1 MKELIETLQKIDT
14 DFYNGGITFGQKY
27 DLVNAIEEVLYNV
40 TGVKVEE
47 GTKIY
52 LKSKTNGNN

>member
-27 DLVNAIEEVLYNV
+27 DLINAIEKVL
-40 TGVKVEE
+40 KEQ
-47 GTKIY
+47 KFI
-52 LKSKTNGNN
+52 